1 MGLRHAAR
9 RMAAQALYAL
19 DMNPELLPAE
29 AAEGA
34 WVEGTGDGERGFLDA
49 LVSGAWERRDE
60 IDRVIEGASRNW
72 KLSRMDRVDRS
83 ILRLGVHELLARA
96 ETPAPVILDES
107 VELAKEFG
115 TPESPAFVNGILDRV
130 ARQTRPPDE
139 FLRGQ
144 GGG

>member
-19 DMNPELLPAE
+19 DMNPELLPEE
-29 AAEGA
+29 AAERA
-34 WVEGTGDGERGFLDA
+34 WAEGPGEGERAFLDA
-49 LVSGAWERRDE
+49 LVTEAWSRRVE
-60 IDRVIEGASRNW
+60 IDRVIEEASRNW

-83 ILRLGVHELLARA
+83 ILRLGVHELLDRA
-96 ETPAPVILDES
+96 DVPAPVILDES

-130 ARQTRPPDE
+130 ARQTRPSSE
-139 FLRGQ
+139 FSHPRGTA
-144 GGG
+144 